1 MPLNPPSYKG
11 QDVYH
16 SPDTWVNQV
25 PVALWQIPQSN
36 NVGTDQLTQ
45 ALFQGCHIDG
55 AGTPESL
62 VAAQQYQKE
71 LVSKGLISQQEVDQA
86 ANVQQGLGA
95 SDTKPPPNTPTFG
108 NDTGGVE
115 NSTSF
120 PGTLQLSR
128 RFTLGQL
135 TLKPFVDFQHQ
146 TRDFGGLTQGQ
157 IVANLKLLA
166 INVLDIVIDKFPDM
180 RVTNTF
186 RDNDP
191 PRYYA
196 TNQHAKGQAADL
208 VFTKTDKRQ
217 YFTIAQWIKDNTPFD
232 QLILEWRTGGG
243 RASPSHWIHVSYAG
257 TNNRPRT
264 NRECVMTMV
273 NDVRCQPNNGFG
285 LVDLS
290 ANFL

>member
-11 QDVYH
+11 QDVYY

-36 NVGTDQLTQ
+36 NVSTDKLSEAT
-45 ALFQGCHIDG
+45 FQGCSIDG
-55 AGTPESL
+55 PATPESL
-62 VAAQQYQKE
+62 VAAQQYQQA
-71 LVSKGLISQQEVDQA
+71 LVNSGLLSQQSVEQGEKI
-86 ANVQQGLGA
+86 QQGLGA
-95 SDTKPPPNTPTFG
+95 SDTKPPPNTPTLG

-128 RFTLGQL
+128 SFTLGQL
-135 TLKPFVDFQHQ
+135 TLKPYVVFPHPV
-146 TRDFGGLTQGQ
+146 RDFSGLSQGQ

-166 INVLDIVIDKFPDM
+166 INVLDPVIDKFPDM

-208 VFTKTDKRQ
+208 QFTKTDKRQ
-217 YFTIAQWIKDNTPFD
+217 YFNIAQWIKDNTPFD
-232 QLILEWRTGGG
+232 QLILEWATGGG
-243 RASPSHWIHVSYAG
+243 KSPSHWIHVSYAG
-257 TNNRPRT
+257 VNNRPRT
-264 NRECVMTMV
+264 NRECVMTFV
-273 NDVRCQPNNGFG
+273 NHRRYPANDGFG
-285 LVDLS
+285 LVDYS
-290 ANFL
+290 ANFV